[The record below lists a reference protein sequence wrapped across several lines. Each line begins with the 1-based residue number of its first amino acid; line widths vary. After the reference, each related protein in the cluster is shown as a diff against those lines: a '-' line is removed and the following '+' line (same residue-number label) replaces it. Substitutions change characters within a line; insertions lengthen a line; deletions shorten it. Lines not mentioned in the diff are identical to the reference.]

1 MSAPLL
7 ALPRAFVARY
17 GAPVLRSVDPAIF
30 RRRYFT
36 HCLECG
42 FCHDWCCQFGVDVD
56 REHVDQILA
65 HADALEAFLGIP
77 RDQWFAGEVEQDD
90 DVPGGETWRTR
101 VVDGACVFLNR
112 KGRGCR
118 LHAFCLEQGIE
129 HRELKSIVDVLF
141 PLTFESGVLCPAS
154 EAAAE
159 ELICLR
165 TGPTL
170 YRGVRS
176 EIAYYFGPELVG
188 ELDRLEAIDMAG

>member
-1 MSAPLL
+1 MLL
-7 ALPRAFVARY
+7 ALPRVFPARY
-17 GAPVLRSVDPAIF
+17 GVPVLRSVDPAIF
-30 RRRYFT
+30 RRRYFM

-42 FCHDWCCQFGVDVD
+42 FCNDWCCQFGVDVD

-65 HADALEAFLGIP
+65 HADALEAFLGIA
-77 RDQWFAGEVEQDD
+77 RDQWFSGEVELDE

-101 VVDGACVFLNR
+101 VLGGACVFLNR
-112 KGRGCR
+112 KGRGCQ
-118 LHAFCLEQGIE
+118 LHAFCVEQGIE

-141 PLTFESGVLCPAS
+141 PLTFEGGVLCPAR
-154 EAAAE
+154 EAVAE
-159 ELICLR
+159 ELVCLR

-188 ELDRLEAIDMAG
+188 ELDRLEALDAAG

>member
-1 MSAPLL
+1 MLL
-7 ALPRAFVARY
+7 SLPRAFSARY

-30 RRRYFT
+30 RRRYFM

-42 FCHDWCCQFGVDVD
+42 FCDDWCCQFGVDVD
-56 REHVDQILA
+56 RKHVDQILA
-65 HADALEAFLGIP
+65 HADALEAFLGIS
-77 RDQWFAGEVEQDD
+77 RDQWFTGEVEQDE

-118 LHAFCLEQGIE
+118 LHAFCIEQGIE

-141 PLTFESGVLCPAS
+141 PLTFEGGVLCPAR

-159 ELICLR
+159 ELVCLG

-188 ELDRLEAIDMAG
+188 ELDRLEALDVAG